1 LLAATQWLRYLDR
14 QCGKAGGDHR
24 PAQGF
29 EFMQTDFVEVP
40 GNPLPGNAQC
50 GFLDA
55 ASGVK
60 LRYGQFAP
68 SGPASGTVLLLQG
81 RGECME
87 RQFETIRDLNA
98 RGLHVLSFDWRGQ
111 GGSPRAQR
119 PGRRGHVDSFSSYLE
134 DLEMVVQDAMLPDC
148 PPPYFMFGNS
158 MGAHV
163 GLLCIAR
170 HNWFDAAVM
179 IAPFIEVAPD
189 RLPRWFKLAVTGAM
203 TVFGMGRVR
212 VPLYRDGEP
221 DEESFPGNPLTSDR
235 LRYNRNIRLWRA
247 AQELSAHVP
256 SAGWAFAALR
266 SCARLQKLDDRTP
279 LKCPALLVVAGQDVV
294 VSNEATQQFA
304 RFVPGA
310 APVVIN
316 GARHD
321 ILCEQDIY
329 RDQFFAAADAFLAD
343 RLRGSPAQ

>member
-1 LLAATQWLRYLDR
+1 
-14 QCGKAGGDHR
+14 
-24 PAQGF
+24 
-29 EFMQTDFVEVP
+29 MQTDFVEVP
-40 GNPLPGNAQC
+40 GNPLPENALC
-50 GFLDA
+50 AHLDA
-55 ASGVK
+55 NGGTR

-68 SGPASGTVLLLQG
+68 SGPAKGTVLLLQG

-111 GGSPRAQR
+111 GGSPRAEQ
-119 PGRRGHVDSFSSYLE
+119 PGRRGHISSFSKYLG
-134 DLEMVVQDAMLPDC
+134 DLELLVQEVMLPDC

-163 GLLCIAR
+163 GLLAIAR

-179 IAPFIEVAPD
+179 TSPFIDVAPS
-189 RLPRWFKLAVTGAM
+189 RLPHWFKLLVTGSM
-203 TVFGMGRVR
+203 TVLGMGRLK

-221 DEESFPGNPLTSDR
+221 DEESFAGNPLTSDR
-235 LRYNRNIRLWRA
+235 VRYNRNIRLWRA
-247 AQELSAHVP
+247 AAHLSAHVP

-266 SCARLQKLDDRTP
+266 SCARLQKLGDNTP
-279 LKCPALLVVAGQDVV
+279 LKCPALLVVAGQDTV
-294 VSNEATQQFA
+294 VSNEAIQQFA
-304 RFVPGA
+304 RHVPGA

-321 ILCEQDIY
+321 ILSEQDIY
-329 RDQFFAAADAFLAD
+329 RDQLFAAADAFLAD
-343 RLRGSPAQ
+343 RLRNAPTG